1 RQPVARGRGRGDR
14 ERLPPADHERGRV
27 AARFPCASLG
37 SADAQGGGRELL
49 RRRGRGDP
57 HGAGEAARL
66 GRRGA
71 AGLAPHRVRGQRGGR
86 AGGARSRALG
96 VPGEVAMR
104 DEQRPWYR
112 EPWVWFVA
120 ALPAA
125 AVAAS
130 FAALG
135 FAIATDDGGAA
146 EDYYKQ
152 GLAVNQVL
160 RRDARAR
167 ELHLEATARFLGER
181 VEVVLPGAQERF
193 PQLRLRLIH
202 PTRPGLDQT

>member
-1 RQPVARGRGRGDR
+1 
-14 ERLPPADHERGRV
+14 
-27 AARFPCASLG
+27 
-37 SADAQGGGRELL
+37 
-49 RRRGRGDP
+49 
-57 HGAGEAARL
+57 
-66 GRRGA
+66 
-71 AGLAPHRVRGQRGGR
+71 
-86 AGGARSRALG
+86 
-96 VPGEVAMR
+96 MR

-112 EPWVWFVA
+112 EPWVWFVV
-120 ALPAA
+120 ALPVA

-135 FAIATDDGGAA
+135 FAIATDDGVVA

-167 ELHLEATARFLGER
+167 ELHLRATARFSGER
-181 VEVVLPGAQERF
+181 VEVVLAGAEARF

-202 PTRPGLDQT
+202 PTRSGLDQTVVLTPSGPAYAGRLAALDGGPRLIVLEDAGATWRLTATWNGRDPQPRLEPGG

>member
-1 RQPVARGRGRGDR
+1 
-14 ERLPPADHERGRV
+14 
-27 AARFPCASLG
+27 
-37 SADAQGGGRELL
+37 
-49 RRRGRGDP
+49 
-57 HGAGEAARL
+57 
-66 GRRGA
+66 
-71 AGLAPHRVRGQRGGR
+71 
-86 AGGARSRALG
+86 
-96 VPGEVAMR
+96 MR

-135 FAIATDDGGAA
+135 FAIATDDGVVA

-202 PTRPGLDQT
+202 PTRPGLDQTVVLTPSGPAYAGRLTSLDGGPRLIVLEDAGATWRLTATWNGRDPQPRLEPGG